1 MTRKEGSLKYGCI
14 FSEPQ
19 IFQKSDP
26 MFSENFET
34 TKKKKKKSPD
44 NCGKCYKMLFL
55 DPIGKKQAYFK
66 GELCI
71 SLEEQQ
77 PAVYVKMR
85 TAER

>member
-1 MTRKEGSLKYGCI
+1 MGAFFQNLRYSRNLIQCFLKI
-14 FSEPQ
+14 LKLP
-19 IFQKSDP
+19 
-26 MFSENFET
+26 
-34 TKKKKKKSPD
+34 KKKKSPD